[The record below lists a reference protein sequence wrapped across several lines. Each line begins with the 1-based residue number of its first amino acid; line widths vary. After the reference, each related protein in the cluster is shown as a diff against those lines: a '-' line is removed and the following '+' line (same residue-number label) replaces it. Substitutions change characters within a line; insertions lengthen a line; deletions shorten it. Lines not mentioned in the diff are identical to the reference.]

1 MPDLQLSRLDLNHTE
16 NSHMMN
22 IAKQAMFAG
31 CALVLSSAAAAAQR
45 PDGPVIIAITDTLPS
60 RDARA
65 VVMRYPREPHRDII
79 ILKGDDASVELLG
92 GALAMLEQRRGKG
105 RKDAQ
110 QEVVTI
116 QGVAIDAVPAK
127 MLPVLKATLERLSEQ
142 PVVRIGNLGRG
153 RWLQMPGTRK
163 KP

>member
-1 MPDLQLSRLDLNHTE
+1 
-16 NSHMMN
+16 MMN
-22 IAKQAMFAG
+22 IAKRAMFAG
-31 CALVLSSAAAAAQR
+31 CALLFSSAPAAAQR
-45 PDGPVIIAITDTLPS
+45 PDGPVIVAITDTLPS

-65 VVMRYPREPHRDII
+65 VLMRYPRGSHRDII
-79 ILKGDDASVELLG
+79 ILKRDEASVELLG
-92 GALAMLEQRRGKG
+92 GVLAMLEQRRVKG

-116 QGVAIDAVPAK
+116 QGVAIDAVPAAI
-127 MLPVLKATLERLSEQ
+127 LPVLKATLELLSKQ
-142 PVVRIGNLGRG
+142 PEARIGNLGRG

>member
-1 MPDLQLSRLDLNHTE
+1 
-16 NSHMMN
+16 MMN
-22 IAKQAMFAG
+22 IAKRAMFAA
-31 CALVLSSAAAAAQR
+31 CALVSLSAPTAAQR
-45 PDGPVIIAITDTLPS
+45 PDGPVIVAVTDTLPS

-65 VVMRYPREPHRDII
+65 VLIRYPRESHRDII
-79 ILKGDDASVELLG
+79 ILKSDDATVELLG
-92 GALAMLEQRRGKG
+92 GALAMLEQRRGRG

-116 QGVAIDAVPAK
+116 QGVAIDAVPAN
-127 MLPVLKATLERLSEQ
+127 MLPVLKATLERLSQQ